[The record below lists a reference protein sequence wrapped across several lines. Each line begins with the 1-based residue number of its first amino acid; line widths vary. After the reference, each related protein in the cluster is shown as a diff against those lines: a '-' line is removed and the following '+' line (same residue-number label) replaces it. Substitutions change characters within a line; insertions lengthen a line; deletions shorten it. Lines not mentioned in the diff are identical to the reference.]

1 MNTALLSYFAAN
13 PPACQVKRRAALYK
27 RGGVGYYI
35 RVEVGA
41 LKSRLIFLIIASA
54 LVLGAFALYDAA
66 PGPAEAG
73 ELTIAAATDL
83 HYISPSLTDNG
94 PAFMEVVTDADGK
107 VMPRI
112 DGLVRAFAR
121 QICREKPAALIL
133 SGDLSFNGARESH
146 EALAGILS
154 EIEAGGVPVYVMPGN
169 HDLDSAMAARFSGED
184 VELVEGVTAGEFAG
198 IYADFGFSEALSRDP
213 SSLSYTARLAPG
225 LILLMLDVNG
235 GASPGWASDSTLTW
249 CEGQLAAAR
258 ERGERVLAV
267 SHQNLYSHSP
277 LLVNGYMISNAA
289 QVEALYEEYGVTLN
303 LSGHIHIQHI
313 RSDREV
319 PEIATSSL
327 AVSPNQYGVLDI
339 DGVHGSYR
347 TESVDVA
354 AWAAEQGLDEPELT
368 GFEEYSRA
376 FFRDTALNQARS
388 ELGDYEGA
396 GRLADFYAEVNAA
409 YFAGRPDLISWDAEI
424 MEEWS
429 SRSFFTPMYLES
441 IRAGGNADQT
451 RFAW

>member
-1 MNTALLSYFAAN
+1 
-13 PPACQVKRRAALYK
+13 
-27 RGGVGYYI
+27 
-35 RVEVGA
+35 
-41 LKSRLIFLIIASA
+41 
-54 LVLGAFALYDAA
+54 
-66 PGPAEAG
+66 
-73 ELTIAAATDL
+73 
-83 HYISPSLTDNG
+83 
-94 PAFMEVVTDADGK
+94 MEVVTDADGK

-169 HDLDSAMAARFSGED
+169 HDLDSGMAARFSGEG

-235 GASPGWASDSTLTW
+235 GASPGWASDSTLAW

-289 QVEALYEEYGVTLN
+289 QVEALYEEYGVTRDL
-303 LSGHIHIQHI
+303 
-313 RSDREV
+313 V
-319 PEIATSSL
+319 CTF
-327 AVSPNQYGVLDI
+327 
-339 DGVHGSYR
+339 
-347 TESVDVA
+347 T
-354 AWAAEQGLDEPELT
+354 
-368 GFEEYSRA
+368 YSIYA
-376 FFRDTALNQARS
+376 PTARC
-388 ELGDYEGA
+388 
-396 GRLADFYAEVNAA
+396 R
-409 YFAGRPDLISWDAEI
+409 R
-424 MEEWS
+424 
-429 SRSFFTPMYLES
+429 
-441 IRAGGNADQT
+441 
-451 RFAW
+451 